1 MDSQEDIILYE
12 VKGRIAT
19 ITINRP
25 DKAHAFNVEMLQLMH
40 TNLLQADKNENV
52 KCIIIKSTGVRFFS
66 AG

>member
-40 TNLLQADKNENV
+40 TNLRVNA
-52 KCIIIKSTGVRFFS
+52 
-66 AG
+66 